1 LSSYTGELTA
11 NADEGAAMV
20 NWRTNEQLAQLAREL
35 GTELTQIIDNDTG
48 AVPNYPPLVPGGA
61 PSPNPQKMIVDSV
74 INDAI
79 DFTSL
84 EPQKIADE
92 YQRMQ
97 HAASDTG
104 ENYESQGS
112 LKMALARLSVSWHGD
127 AADAFA
133 RQMSNIEEFMEQQ
146 QRTLLT
152 AAQGMGTAFGLAV
165 HMRESYGNLAE
176 NTIAACRTVLT
187 KQHRDKAPH
196 AALALGVEIVKAG
209 VKLADVD
216 SAKKLKD
223 WAIDRFFDQLKA
235 ATEDKPIDDSGA
247 AAVVDSYARAR
258 DQLKRSFADGLNQL
272 RDWLNDQGWAYI
284 RKPIPLLAPLPG
296 CTDVRS
302 PDFSYARFFSDHHDA
317 GTYIPKVDQERKKY
331 LEEHPPGLIAERL
344 DGER

>member
-1 LSSYTGELTA
+1 
-11 NADEGAAMV
+11 MV

-35 GTELTQIIDNDTG
+35 GIEMTQMIDNDTG
-48 AVPNYPPLVPGGA
+48 GVPNYPPLVPGGA

-74 INDAI
+74 INDAM

-92 YQRMQ
+92 YLRMQ
-97 HAASDTG
+97 RAADATG
-104 ENYESQGS
+104 ENDDSKGNIEI
-112 LKMALARLSVSWHGD
+112 ALTKFAANWHGD
-127 AADAFA
+127 AADAFGK
-133 RQMSNIEEFMEQQ
+133 QMYNILGFMQQ
-146 QRTLLT
+146 QERNLLT

-187 KQHRDKAPH
+187 KQGRDKAPH

-209 VKLADVD
+209 FKLADVD
-216 SAKKLKD
+216 SVKKLKD

-235 ATEDKPIDDSGA
+235 ITEDKPLDDSGA
-247 AAVVDSYARAR
+247 AAVIDSYARAR

-272 RDWLNDQGWAYI
+272 RDWLNDQGWEYI
-284 RKPIPLLAPLPG
+284 RKPIPLLSPLPG

-302 PDFSYARFFSDHHDA
+302 PDFSYARFFSEHHDA
-317 GTYIPKVDQERKKY
+317 GKYTPKVDQERKKY
-331 LEEHPPGLIAERL
+331 LDEHPPGLIAERL